1 MRAFN
6 RWKNRGFTLIELMI
20 VVAIIGVL
28 AAMAIYGVRRYL
40 LNSKTAE
47 ARSAIGRIAK
57 DATSA
62 FERER
67 SDSGIILTPGG
78 DSSGVSSHRFCGG
91 DPALAVPG
99 AIGAVEGKKYQSGT
113 NDWLGDQDK
122 GWKCLKFS
130 MTEPQYYMYSY
141 ETDTPAPVGDNDETF
156 SAIAYGDL
164 DGNGTTSRFRLLGQV
179 VEKAVRVSPNIEETN
194 PEE

>member
-57 DATSA
+57 DATAA

-67 SDSGIILTPGG
+67 TASTLLQPGEA
-78 DSSGVSSHRFCGG
+78 SEKASHRVCESA
-91 DPALAVPG
+91 DDKVPATA
-99 AIGAVEGKKYQSGT
+99 AEIQGKKYQSAASEWKAGT
-113 NDWLGDQDK
+113 QDK
-122 GWKCLKFS
+122 GWQCLKFS
-130 MTEPQYYMYSY
+130 MTEPQYYMYGY
-141 ETDTPAPVGDNDETF
+141 QAADVGTGDDTF
-156 SAIAYGDL
+156 SATAEGDL
-164 DGNGTTSRFRLLGQV
+164 DGNGTTSLFRLEGAV
-179 VEKAVRVSPNIEETN
+179 VSGTMTVSPNIYEEN

>member
-47 ARSAIGRIAK
+47 ARSAVGRIAK
-57 DATSA
+57 DASAA

-67 SDSGIILTPGG
+67 TSAEILAPGNSGTVAAHRLC
-78 DSSGVSSHRFCGG
+78 DSSSRV
-91 DPALAVPG
+91 PAVTE
-99 AIGAVEGKKYQSGT
+99 IKGKKYQSAIS
-113 NDWLGDQDK
+113 DWNGDQDT

-130 MTEPQYYMYSY
+130 LTEPQYFSY
-141 ETDTPAPVGDNDETF
+141 QYTASGTTGADGETF
-156 SAIAYGDL
+156 SALANGDL
-164 DGNGTTSRFRLLGQV
+164 DGNDTTSEFRLSGQIYTGQL
-179 VEKAVRVSPNIEETN
+179 AISPNIAETN

>member
-57 DATSA
+57 DATAA

-67 SDSGIILTPGG
+67 TDSTILEPGTASQG
-78 DSSGVSSHRFCGG
+78 NAHRLCLGEATATV
-91 DPALAVPG
+91 PA
-99 AIGAVEGKKYQSGT
+99 AIADVEGKKYQSAVS
-113 NDWLGDQDK
+113 DWGGDQDK
-122 GWKCLKFS
+122 NWRCLKFS
-130 MTEPQYYMYSY
+130 LTEPQYFMYSY
-141 ETDTPAPVGDNDETF
+141 VATSSLGADGDTFD
-156 SAIAYGDL
+156 AIANGDL
-164 DGNGTTSRFRLLGQV
+164 DGNKATSEFRLSGKIQTGQMT
-179 VEKAVRVSPNIEETN
+179 VSPNISETN

>member
-28 AAMAIYGVRRYL
+28 AALAIYGVRRYL

-57 DATSA
+57 DATA
-62 FERER
+62 AYERER
-67 SDSGIILTPGG
+67 TDATLLAPGTA
-78 DSSGVSSHRFCGG
+78 SAEASHRVCETASQ
-91 DPALAVPG
+91 PVPSG
-99 AIGAVEGKKYQSGT
+99 MDQIKGKKYQSGPE
-113 NDWLGDQDK
+113 DWNNPGDSQDK

-130 MTEPQYYMYSY
+130 MTEPQYYQYNYTSSSS
-141 ETDTPAPVGDNDETF
+141 TQF
-156 SAIAYGDL
+156 SAIAQGDL
-164 DGNGTTSRFRLLGQV
+164 DGDDVYSLFYLQGAVQSGQMT
-179 VEKAVRVSPNIEETN
+179 VSPNIFEQD